1 MKKSNLYMGV
11 VFLITF
17 VSCSAMG
24 SLPSGVKMLRDIPY
38 GSDTNQHMDVYL
50 PDAAVKGAPV
60 IFMVHGGAWR
70 LGDKTS
76 RRVVENKVTRWVP
89 RGFIFVSV
97 NYRLLP
103 DADPMLQAE
112 DVARALAAAQG
123 RAPSW
128 GGDPARFILMGHS
141 AGAHLVALLNAAPA
155 RAEALGAKPWLGT
168 IALDSA
174 AYDIVKIMEAKH
186 ASLYDKAFGD
196 KKAYWESVSPYHVL
210 VSSGPPLL
218 SVCSS
223 RRKDSCNQAHGFAE
237 RSASLG
243 RRVEVLEQ
251 DLSHREI
258 NEALGIPGAYT
269 QAVERFMSTLD
280 TSVKTRLTTSATRP
294 Q

>member
-1 MKKSNLYMGV
+1 
-11 VFLITF
+11 
-17 VSCSAMG
+17 MG
-24 SLPSGVKMLRDIPY
+24 SLPSGVTLLRDIAY
-38 GSDTNQHMDVYL
+38 GNDANQRMDVYL

-103 DADPMLQAE
+103 DVDPLQQAE

-123 RAPSW
+123 RAQSW
-128 GGDPARFILMGHS
+128 GGDAAKFILMGHS

-186 ASLYDKAFGD
+186 VRLYDKAFGD
-196 KKAYWESVSPYHVL
+196 KKTYWESASPFHVL
-210 VSSGPPLL
+210 ASSGPPLL

-223 RRKDSCNQAHGFAE
+223 RRKNSCNQAHGFAE

-280 TSVKTRLTTSATRP
+280 ASVKTRLTTSATLP